1 MKFNFIKSI
10 FFSLAILTIVD
21 VEAQNQKF
29 GYFESE
35 FILSNIPEYSG
46 IEQRLQLLSDS
57 WKQELFEMDSEIEE
71 LEEDYAAKEIL
82 YTDDIREEKKLE
94 IRQKK
99 SQRDTFLNNKFGP
112 DGEYIQ
118 NQNELLEPIMRQI
131 FTAVSEVA
139 KKQGFDYVFDRSGDI
154 YLVYARSE
162 WNLNDAILIQLGID
176 IDE

>member
-1 MKFNFIKSI
+1 
-10 FFSLAILTIVD
+10 
-21 VEAQNQKF
+21 
-29 GYFESE
+29 
-35 FILSNIPEYSG
+35 
-46 IEQRLQLLSDS
+46 
-57 WKQELFEMDSEIEE
+57 MDSEIEE

-162 WNLNDAILIQLGID
+162 WNLNDAILIELGID

>member
-1 MKFNFIKSI
+1 MRFNFLKS
-10 FFSLAILTIVD
+10 FFLLAILTIVD

-29 GYFESE
+29 GYFESD

-162 WNLNDAILIQLGID
+162 WNLNDAILMN
-176 IDE
+176 

>member
-1 MKFNFIKSI
+1 MRFNFIKSI
-10 FFSLAILTIVD
+10 FFLLAILTIVD

-29 GYFESE
+29 GYFESD

-162 WNLNDAILIQLGID
+162 WNLNDAILIELGID

>member
-1 MKFNFIKSI
+1 MKSNFLKNLPFLLVI
-10 FFSLAILTIVD
+10 FAFIDAN
-21 VEAQNQKF
+21 AQNQKF
-29 GYFESE
+29 GHFESD

-46 IEQRLQLLSDS
+46 LEQRLQLLSDS
-57 WKQELFEMDSEIEE
+57 WKQELFEMDYEIEE

-82 YTDDIREEKKLE
+82 YTDDIREEKKSQ

-112 DGEYIQ
+112 DGEYTQ

-162 WNLNDAILIQLGID
+162 WNLNDAILIELGID